1 MNQPTIREFLSAP
14 ADSPAR
20 YWRDGDAW
28 LAGGT
33 YLFSTPLPHLRRL
46 VDLTTLDWPALT
58 VSDAG
63 LEIAATC
70 RVAALHAFQPPAEWT
85 AGPLLRRAV
94 ECFLASFKIW
104 HSQTVGGNICTS
116 LPAGPMITLTC
127 ALDATY
133 TLWGAAGEWREVPA
147 IEFVTGNNQN
157 ILRPG
162 ELLRS
167 IFIPRASLMRRFTLR
182 RFTLTKEGRSS
193 IFLVGTLDPA
203 SGELL
208 ITVTAATAHPV
219 HLRFATPPD
228 AAALRAALDH
238 AIPRELYFD
247 DPNGTPAHRR
257 HLTYH
262 FAEQIRAELTTPT
275 P

>member
-1 MNQPTIREFLSAP
+1 MNQPTIRQFLAAP
-14 ADSPAR
+14 ADAPAR
-20 YWRDGDAW
+20 DWREGDAW

-46 VDLTTLDWPALT
+46 VDITTLDWPALT
-58 VSDAG
+58 VTDGG
-63 LEIAATC
+63 LEISATC
-70 RVAALHAFQPPAEWT
+70 RVVDLHAFRPPAEWT
-85 AGPLLRRAV
+85 AGPLLRQSV

-133 TLWGAAGEWREVPA
+133 TLWGAAGDRRDVPA
-147 IEFVTGNNQN
+147 IDFVTGNNRN

-167 IFIPRASLMRRFTLR
+167 IFIPHASLMRRFTLR

-193 IFLVGTLDPA
+193 IFLVGTVDPA
-203 SGELL
+203 NGEFLV
-208 ITVTAATAHPV
+208 TVTASTAHPV
-219 HLRFATPPD
+219 HLRFAALPE
-228 AAALRAALDH
+228 AAELRSALDRT
-238 AIPRELYFD
+238 IPHDLYFD
-247 DPNGTPAHRR
+247 DPNGSPDHRR

-262 FAEQIRAELTTPT
+262 FAEQIREELSSLTL
-275 P
+275 